1 MILIEENGLVHVDG
15 ADDIIEHFGIKGMR
29 WGIKSRS
36 PIVSR
41 EASQYKAMKG
51 VVKELKKSGVVT
63 KKQAKGYK
71 LQFKAMRKH
80 MSATKDR
87 AVLAEMYEKAS
98 KSRGRAMTIN
108 STKANRLALV
118 ANSKDSKSEKLRR
131 KASQYM
137 N

>member
-1 MILIEENGLVHVDG
+1 MKLIDGDKLVHTDNSEDV
-15 ADDIIEHFGIKGMR
+15 IKHFGIKGMR

-41 EASQYKAMKG
+41 EASQYKTMKG
-51 VVKELKKSGVVT
+51 VVKELKKSGAVT

-118 ANSKDSKSEKLRR
+118 ANAKDGKSEKLRR
-131 KASQYM
+131 KASRYM

>member
-1 MILIEENGLVHVDG
+1 MNYIGIQSYNDV
-15 ADDIIEHFGIKGMR
+15 IEHYGIRGMR

-36 PIVSR
+36 QIVR
-41 EASQYKAMKG
+41 NEASQYKAMKSL
-51 VVKELKKSGVVT
+51 VKRLKKDGMVT
-63 KKQAKGYK
+63 KRQAKGYR

-87 AVLAEMYEKAS
+87 AVLSEMYDLAS
-98 KSRGRAMTIN
+98 KSRGRAMTFN
-108 STKANRLALV
+108 TNKAGRLSLVSNAKDNRA
-118 ANSKDSKSEKLRR
+118 EQLRK

>member
-1 MILIEENGLVHVDG
+1 MNYIGIQSSNDV
-15 ADDIIEHFGIKGMR
+15 IEHYGIKGMR

-36 PIVSR
+36 QIVR
-41 EASQYKAMKG
+41 NEASQYKAMKSL
-51 VVKELKKSGVVT
+51 VKRLKKDGMVT
-63 KKQAKGYK
+63 KRQAKGYR

-87 AVLAEMYEKAS
+87 AVLSEMYDLAS
-98 KSRGRAMTIN
+98 KSRGRAMTFN
-108 STKANRLALV
+108 TNKAGRLSLVSNAKDNRA
-118 ANSKDSKSEKLRR
+118 EQLRK